1 MTSMTGEA
9 GHVVLPDDAGARLR
23 ALRRA
28 DRTPLLGLAGPPGA
42 GKSTVA
48 DALARQA
55 EADGMRAVVVPM
67 DGFHLANPVLDALG
81 RRGRKGAPDTFDVA
95 GYVALLRRLRAPGRP
110 VVYAPAFDRGLDA
123 GLAGA
128 VTVAPDVDLV
138 ITEGNYL
145 LHDDGGWRDVAPELD
160 AVWWVGCDD
169 TERRRRLVD
178 RHQHLGRSPR
188 DAAAF
193 VAESDEANARLVG
206 PGAARASYVVTTGRA
221 AGPA

>member
-1 MTSMTGEA
+1 MTSRVLDGTTVA
-9 GHVVLPDDAGARLR
+9 LPDDVGARLR

-28 DRTPLLGLAGPPGA
+28 DRTPVLGLAGPPGA

-48 DALARQA
+48 DALARRA
-55 EADGMRAVVVPM
+55 ADDGLRAVVVPM

-95 GYVALLRRLRAPGRP
+95 GYVALLRRLRTPGRP
-110 VVYAPAFDRGLDA
+110 VVYAPSFARELDA

-128 VTVAPDVDLV
+128 VPVAPDVDLV

-145 LHDDGGWRDVAPELD
+145 LHDDGGWQDIASELD

-169 TERRRRLVD
+169 AERRRRLVD
-178 RHQHLGRSPR
+178 RHQGLGRSPK
-188 DAAAF
+188 DAATF
-193 VAESDEANARLVG
+193 VTESDEANARLVG
-206 PGAARASYVVTTGRA
+206 PGVARATYVLTTDRA
-221 AGPA
+221 GAQA